1 MVAIAPG
8 PTQSIVD
15 KLGLM
20 SGRFRTWTQQ
30 LTRAVPLRGTGSPEG
45 VFEAFEDQFY
55 VDDAGVAGAILYVKR
70 VAGIGGDRSLGW
82 ILV

>member
-1 MVAIAPG
+1 MAVITPN
-8 PTQSIVD
+8 PTHTIVD

-20 SGRFRTWTQQ
+20 NTRFRTWTQQ

-45 VFEAFEDQFY
+45 VFEAFENQFY
-55 VDDAGVAGAILYVKR
+55 VDSAGIAGAILYVKR
-70 VAGIGGDRSLGW
+70 DADIAGDRTLGW